1 MIEPGRW
8 RIIVTMDAPTS
19 DEYNAL
25 CVEIRTLLEPPDP
38 QSGQSLALLEDTL
51 TVGYARALALEAEQ
65 LRLERQIGALGAD
78 VGRGEPAG
86 EDIASLAARLS
97 HTSGRLTGLRALLT
111 SLRERADAVRTRE
124 LARPAAG

>member
-1 MIEPGRW
+1 MIGPDAS

-25 CVEIRTLLEPPDP
+25 CAEIQTLLEPP
-38 QSGQSLALLEDTL
+38 GAETEQSLERLEDTL

-86 EDIASLAARLS
+86 ADIASLAARLS

-111 SLRERADAVRTRE
+111 SLRERANAVRMRE
-124 LARPAAG
+124 VARSGAG